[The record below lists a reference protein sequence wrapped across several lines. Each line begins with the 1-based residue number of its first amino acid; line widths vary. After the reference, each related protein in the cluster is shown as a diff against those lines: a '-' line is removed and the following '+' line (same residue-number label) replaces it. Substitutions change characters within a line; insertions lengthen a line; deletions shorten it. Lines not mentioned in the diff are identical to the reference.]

1 MIAEPDEEDPT
12 AKCWTRPT
20 TGAVD
25 MNSIVNEFAKT
36 EHGVV
41 TFASSQGR
49 EASEESAWGNGAFTN
64 VLIEGLAG
72 KADLLRA
79 GRSRSLNSMRSS
91 RTG

>member
-36 EHGVV
+36 EHRVV
-41 TFASSQGR
+41 TFASSQG
-49 EASEESAWGNGAFTN
+49 AQTVESAA
-64 VLIEGLAG
+64 
-72 KADLLRA
+72 
-79 GRSRSLNSMRSS
+79 
-91 RTG
+91 